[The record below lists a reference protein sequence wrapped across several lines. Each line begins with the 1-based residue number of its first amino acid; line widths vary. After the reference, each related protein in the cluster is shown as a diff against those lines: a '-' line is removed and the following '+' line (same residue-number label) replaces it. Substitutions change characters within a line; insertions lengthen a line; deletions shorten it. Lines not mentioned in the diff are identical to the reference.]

1 MINKKT
7 KVLILAYD
15 FPPYVSVGGLRPF
28 NWFRYLQ
35 EFGVEPVVITRQW
48 NNSHGN
54 HLDYI
59 SRGSSNQSI
68 IEKSEFG
75 TIIKTPYKPNLANRL
90 MLKYGEDKY
99 RFLRKSI
106 SAFYEFAQFVWITGP
121 KARLFKEAKSHL
133 KRNKVDVIIATG
145 DPFVLF
151 YYASKLSNEFN
162 IPWIADYRDPW
173 SHNQE
178 YSQRKFLKKWNAHFE
193 KKLVSSASHI
203 TTVSSFVYSKIDSLI
218 PNKPFSI
225 LPNGY
230 DPSIIDLIQEIPQ
243 NSKNLTIAFVGTIY
257 NWHPLKS
264 FLRTVNDF
272 ILQNKVIYIKF
283 YGINIPNELNL
294 LIEREFPE
302 LKTFV
307 SITPKIPN
315 EELLKKIAEDNVMLL
330 FNYYSYMGTKIFDY
344 LGIRRKM
351 ILCYSNDPEA
361 NELKS
366 KYYSIDE
373 SMANSTQLQADL
385 IMDTNSG
392 IIVENSNHLLQVL
405 QELYDEFEV
414 NKSIACNSIGVEN
427 YSRKIQV
434 ELLANL
440 VKKIKI

>member
-1 MINKKT
+1 MK

-28 NWFRYLQ
+28 NWFRYLK
-35 EFGVEPVVITRQW
+35 EYGVEPTVITRQW
-48 NNSHGN
+48 NNTHGN
-54 HLDYI
+54 YLDYI
-59 SRGSSNQSI
+59 SKGVSDESL

-90 MLKYGEDKY
+90 MLKYGEKKY

-106 SAFYEFAQFVWITGP
+106 SAFYEFGQFIWITGP
-121 KARLFKEAKSHL
+121 KAGIFKEARSYL
-133 KRNKVDVIIATG
+133 KNNQVDIIIATG

-151 YYASKLSNEFN
+151 YYASKLGKEFN

-178 YSQRKFLKKWNAHFE
+178 YSEKKLLKKWNAHFE
-193 KKLVSSASHI
+193 KKLVSTASHI
-203 TTVSSFVYSKIDSLI
+203 TTVSSFVHSKIDSLI
-218 PNKPFSI
+218 PNKSFSI

-230 DPSIIDLIQEIPQ
+230 DPSIIDRVQKIPQ

-257 NWHPLKS
+257 NWHPLES
-264 FLRTVNDF
+264 FLRTVQKF
-272 ILQNKVIYIKF
+272 ILQGKIINIKF
-283 YGINIPNELNL
+283 YGTNIANELNL
-294 LIEREFPE
+294 IIEKKFPE
-302 LKTFV
+302 LKSII
-307 SITPKIPN
+307 SITPKITN
-315 EELLKKIAEDNVMLL
+315 EELLKKIVEDNVMLL

-373 SMANSTQLQADL
+373 SMAKSKQLQADL
-385 IMDTNSG
+385 ITETNSG
-392 IIVENSNHLLQVL
+392 IIVKDSNHLMSVL
-405 QELYDEFEV
+405 HDLYNEFEK
-414 NKSIACNSIGVEN
+414 NKSIACNSTGVEN

-434 ELLANL
+434 EILANL
-440 VKKIKI
+440 LKKIKI